1 MSRADSAATD
11 RRLTFL
17 AATLVALLG
26 VAACGGGSSTA
37 PTGGPGASPTSGETE
52 GPDESEGTGE
62 SQAPGDASEA
72 FTAATT
78 ALDAL
83 DSYSYSVEIE
93 AVDTASGTSHTRL
106 SGTVD
111 NAQDGRLLNQQ
122 TLDADG
128 NVTDESAILIIGTGA
143 WLRQGG
149 DDAEWTAV
157 PAAQADVFVQSLAA
171 YRPEQMFGLYF
182 AGFGGN
188 FAEVGSETKNGV
200 ETTHYQGDEALG
212 AMLGAIAGVQGKWS
226 SDAWI
231 ATDGGYLVHSEASA
245 AGESG
250 GTGGSFKIV
259 VDITDINS
267 AEALQPPS

>member
-11 RRLTFL
+11 RRLTVVV
-17 AATLVALLG
+17 ALVALLG

-37 PTGGPGASPTSGETE
+37 PTGSPGASQTSGSTE
-52 GPDESEGTGE
+52 GPDESQDTGG
-62 SQAPGDASEA
+62 SQPPADASEA

-83 DSYSYSVEIE
+83 DSYTYSVEIE
-93 AVDTASGTSHTRL
+93 AVDTASGSSHTRL

-111 NAQDGRLLNQQ
+111 NAHDGRLLNQQ
-122 TLDADG
+122 SLAADG
-128 NVTDESAILIIGTGA
+128 TVTDESAILIIGTDA

-149 DDAEWTAV
+149 EDAAWTAV

-171 YRPEQMFGLYF
+171 YRPEQMFGVYF

-188 FAEVGSETKNGV
+188 FAEVGRETKNGV

-226 SDAWI
+226 SDAWV

-250 GTGGSFKIV
+250 GTGGSFEIV
-259 VDITDINS
+259 VDISDFNS
-267 AEALQPPS
+267 AATLQPPS